1 MYLAV
6 YRVLIQQTRT
16 ITKMRGR
23 SSHAGLMAVRIF
35 YESRESIPSGGD
47 SVHDLPENGMLLA

>member
-1 MYLAV
+1 MPRSDSA
-6 YRVLIQQTRT
+6 TRT

-47 SVHDLPENGMLLA
+47 SVHDLPEDGMLLA